1 MTREENRPKET
12 RTERRPEEEPQDC
25 TLIPAYLKI
34 PVYLK
39 ITNRHQSLA
48 HKSVPLYHSAIC
60 RITGMQIRTPVKNT
74 INYLPSAG
82 VSKNFTSKLEV
93 FLSVSIFE
101 PHNFGGY
108 ADNTGIQ
115 EQLMGYKADVYGNSS
130 YENISPSLKFSL

>member
-1 MTREENRPKET
+1 MDLPDSFCHGKGEQNGDKGKNRKT
-12 RTERRPEEEPQDC
+12 ASVHKKR
-25 TLIPAYLKI
+25 IPTSY
-34 PVYLK
+34 
-39 ITNRHQSLA
+39 NN
-48 HKSVPLYHSAIC
+48 C
-60 RITGMQIRTPVKNT
+60 RITGMQICTPVKNT

-82 VSKNFTSKLEV
+82 VSKNFTSKLDV

-130 YENISPSLKFSL
+130 YENISPSLTFSL